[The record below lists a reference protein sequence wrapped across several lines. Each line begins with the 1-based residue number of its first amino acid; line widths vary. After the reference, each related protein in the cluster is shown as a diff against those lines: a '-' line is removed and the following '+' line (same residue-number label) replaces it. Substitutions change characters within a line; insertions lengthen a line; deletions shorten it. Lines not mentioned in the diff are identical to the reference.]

1 MFKWIKVVSRL
12 SKQDDIM
19 GVLESRVSRISAQ
32 VESFVEESAKILEH
46 LQTVKAETNSEIDR
60 ARTIVAE
67 VKEEVEDIERKIAVE
82 KLDMAKIS
90 GEMKS
95 YEEAIVQKVEELRTG
110 TQEHLNLVNEKIEA
124 YNSNMSK
131 LGEEI
136 VRLGDSIAEFER
148 R

>member
-32 VESFVEESAKILEH
+32 VENFAEESAKILEH
-46 LQTVKAETNSEIDR
+46 LQTVKAGTNSEIDR
-60 ARTIVAE
+60 ARKIVAE

-82 KLDMAKIS
+82 KSDVAKIS

-110 TQEHLNLVNEKIEA
+110 TQEHLNLVNEKIEV

>member
-32 VESFVEESAKILEH
+32 VENFAEESAKILEH

-60 ARTIVAE
+60 ARKIVAE

-82 KLDMAKIS
+82 KSDVAKIS

-95 YEEAIVQKVEELRTG
+95 YEEAIVQKVEELR
-110 TQEHLNLVNEKIEA
+110 K
-124 YNSNMSK
+124 
-131 LGEEI
+131 
-136 VRLGDSIAEFER
+136 
-148 R
+148 